1 MFGMSGTEIAIV
13 LVLALLLLGPAKL
26 PGLARSLGKGL
37 REFRRATDD
46 LRSSVESEFYR
57 MDDPSPRAGPP
68 VAPAA
73 EAKANAP
80 LTEPNPE
87 SVARSGPS
95 AAPAAT
101 AAGDQAVPAEP
112 APAPSEAE
120 PTAAAPTGK

>member
-13 LVLALLLLGPAKL
+13 FVLALLLLGPAKL

-57 MDDPSPRAGPP
+57 MDAPPPPAGPP
-68 VAPAA
+68 FAPAA

-95 AAPAAT
+95 AAPALSEPAAT
-101 AAGDQAVPAEP
+101 AAGDQAVPAET
-112 APAPSEAE
+112 APTPSEAE
-120 PTAAAPTGK
+120 PT